1 MLKWLTQKIKDGE
14 ETGITFMST
23 VVPWIVPLIP
33 AYMTYSHAINP
44 KELAFP
50 WPIALCAG
58 ISVEALGL
66 TSMYRTF
73 QFLEHN
79 RKYSDS
85 KKKSPWA
92 IPALMYVLYL
102 VDVLSINVVQDI
114 AIGEPTNRVWVVA
127 MLSLLSIPAGVLIAV
142 TAVHN
147 ERVSEHQK
155 VLTEQ
160 RENRAKNRENRK
172 AVPEPVLRTGGGSEN
187 GSDGSGEP
195 ASRFREPIWRFL
207 EQVWELEHRIPGTTE
222 IVDAL
227 NQAGAKLDK
236 HKSKSYIWG
245 QTNEWKI
252 ARGLTQ
258 KEKIQ

>member
-1 MLKWLTQKIKDGE
+1 MLKWLTQRIRDGE

-44 KELAFP
+44 RELNFP

-79 RKYSDS
+79 RKYSDA
-85 KKKSPWA
+85 KKKSPWL

-102 VDVLSINVVQDI
+102 VDVLSINVIQDI
-114 AIGEPTNRVWVVA
+114 YIGEPTNRVWVVA
-127 MLSLLSIPAGVLIAV
+127 LLSVLSIPAGVLIAV

-147 ERVSEHQK
+147 ERVAEHQR
-155 VLTEQ
+155 VLAQ
-160 RENRAKNRENRK
+160 NRENRQNRK
-172 AVPEPVLRTGGGSEN
+172 AVPEPVLQNQPGSRTGSQN
-187 GSDGSGEP
+187 QDGT
-195 ASRFREPIWRFL
+195 ASRFREQIWSIL
-207 EQVWELEHRIPGTTE
+207 EREYGKNRHIPSTTE
-222 IVDAL
+222 IVEEL
-227 NQAGAKLDK
+227 NAGGAKLDK
-236 HKSKSYIWG
+236 HRSKSYIWG
-245 QTNEWKI
+245 QTREWMD
-252 ARGLTQ
+252 ARGIAQ
-258 KEKIQ
+258 KVRQ

>member
-33 AYMTYSHAINP
+33 AYMTYSHAVNP
-44 KELAFP
+44 RELNFP

-58 ISVEALGL
+58 ISVESLGL

-85 KKKSPWA
+85 KKKSPWLV
-92 IPALMYVLYL
+92 PALMYVLYL

-127 MLSLLSIPAGVLIAV
+127 MLSVLSIPAGVLIAV

-147 ERVSEHQK
+147 ERVAEHQK
-155 VLTEQ
+155 VLA
-160 RENRAKNRENRK
+160 ENRERAAQNRQNRK
-172 AVPEPVLRTGGGSEN
+172 AVPEPVPQNRGGSQN
-187 GSDGSGEP
+187 GSGEP
-195 ASRFREPIWRFL
+195 ASRFREQIWGIL
-207 EQVWELEHRIPGTTE
+207 EREWERQKNVPPRERRIPTTAE
-222 IVDAL
+222 IAGEL
-227 NQAGAKLDK
+227 NLDK

-245 QTNEWKI
+245 QRNEWMT
-252 ARGLTQ
+252 ARGLSQ
-258 KEKIQ
+258 RQEIAQ